1 MSVQYP
7 TYVGVNVDIVGR
19 TDILQFG
26 ETVGWLYINQGPV
39 DTILVIVIV
48 NILVLIVRLPVVINV
63 HSVRAAQVKLP
74 VNDLIN
80 QVHYLGGFSV
90 ILQRFVLR
98 GCLDLTDGGG
108 GASEVD
114 VEGGQV
120 LWYSCNEGND
130 SVI

>member
-1 MSVQYP
+1 M
-7 TYVGVNVDIVGR
+7 DIDIGGR
-19 TDILQFG
+19 ADILQFG
-26 ETVGWLYINQGPV
+26 ETVGWLDINQGPV

-48 NILVLIVRLPVVINV
+48 NILVLIVWLPVVINV
-63 HSVRAAQVKLP
+63 HSVRAAQVELP

-98 GCLDLTDGGG
+98 GCLDLANSGG

-120 LWYSCNEGND
+120 LWYSCEEGND

>member
-1 MSVQYP
+1 M
-7 TYVGVNVDIVGR
+7 DIDIGGR
-19 TDILQFG
+19 ADILQFG
-26 ETVGWLYINQGPV
+26 ETVGWLDINQGAV

-63 HSVRAAQVKLP
+63 HSVRAAQVELP

-98 GCLDLTDGGG
+98 GCLDLADGGG

-120 LWYSCNEGND
+120 LWYS
-130 SVI
+130 